1 MRSWIPTVR
10 KALVA
15 GVVAAAGLVV
25 TANADGSIT
34 GQEWS
39 GIVATALATAVL
51 TWAVPNRKAGGSSPD
66 RG

>member
-1 MRSWIPTVR
+1 MRSWVPTVR

-15 GVVAAAGLVV
+15 GAVSAAGLVV

-39 GIVATALATAVL
+39 GVLAAALATAFL

-66 RG
+66 QG